1 MGNKPKLPFFSKHNN
16 NGRHSKPSWP
26 WPSCHQ
32 PKTHSFRTDETPES
46 WFSNSSESPSFSTAS
61 DESRTGA
68 GTGGVDS
75 VETVIQGVRLRSER
89 LFYEPSEPKLGAESE
104 TESPYKETTV
114 LSMESMDPFVD
125 FRDSM
130 EAMVESHGLKDWE
143 SLEELLGWYL
153 KANGESSH
161 GYILGAFIDL
171 LLKKKMK
178 LVDAVSSLTPSSPL
192 SFCNSSSSSLSSSSC
207 YEDTLMVTP
216 CESSLKGNGN
226 NNNND
231 NNSNHCLT
239 EKKIIVD
246 DDGVSSCLS

>member
-32 PKTHSFRTDETPES
+32 PKTHSFGTDETPES

-68 GTGGVDS
+68 ATAGVDS

-89 LFYEPSEPKLGAESE
+89 LFYEPSEPKLGA
-104 TESPYKETTV
+104 ESPYKETTV

-207 YEDTLMVTP
+207 YEDALMVTP

-226 NNNND
+226 NNNDD

>member
-1 MGNKPKLPFFSKHNN
+1 MGNKPKLPFFSKHIN

-89 LFYEPSEPKLGAESE
+89 LFYEPSELKLG

-130 EAMVESHGLKDWE
+130 EAMVETHGLKDWG

-192 SFCNSSSSSLSSSSC
+192 SFCNSSSSSLSSSS

-216 CESSLKGNGN
+216 CESSLKGNEN
-226 NNNND
+226 TNND
-231 NNSNHCLT
+231 NNSNHC
-239 EKKIIVD
+239 
-246 DDGVSSCLS
+246 